1 VVSRRIAFGLV
12 VGGALALLAQSATA
26 QNAAPNGLLIR
37 AGKAWVA
44 PGQALV
50 RASLLVK
57 NGKIVDA
64 VARPTND
71 AKETFLD
78 QADSVRDFGKNAV
91 LTAGF
96 VDVHTHAGSDGELAE
111 PVESFTPELRASRAY
126 DAWASAWKRITARGV
141 TSAVLAPDDRN
152 LAGGIAAFVDPG
164 LAAGSDADNYFKM
177 SLTGAALNRER
188 RPTSLM
194 GAADYLRERATELQN
209 LAPAKMT
216 PAQRALAAVI
226 GGGQSVGIACST
238 VREIHAALDATTTYQ
253 LRTFLIH
260 ADEAEECLARI
271 VGAKVPVVLRPL
283 GLQSSRKQLRLPGVL
298 QKAGVAFAFAGE
310 NDQDSGLPG
319 LQTSLA
325 IAVRQGITAAD
336 ALASVTTRPAQIAG
350 QSKRVG
356 TLFTGRDAD
365 ILVWSGEP
373 WDLRSRLL
381 AVIRNG
387 TILHENKQ

>member
-1 VVSRRIAFGLV
+1 MVSRRIAFGLV

-126 DAWASAWKRITARGV
+126 DAWASAWKRIT
-141 TSAVLAPDDRN
+141 
-152 LAGGIAAFVDPG
+152 
-164 LAAGSDADNYFKM
+164 
-177 SLTGAALNRER
+177 
-188 RPTSLM
+188 
-194 GAADYLRERATELQN
+194 
-209 LAPAKMT
+209 
-216 PAQRALAAVI
+216 
-226 GGGQSVGIACST
+226 
-238 VREIHAALDATTTYQ
+238 
-253 LRTFLIH
+253 
-260 ADEAEECLARI
+260 
-271 VGAKVPVVLRPL
+271 
-283 GLQSSRKQLRLPGVL
+283 
-298 QKAGVAFAFAGE
+298 
-310 NDQDSGLPG
+310 
-319 LQTSLA
+319 
-325 IAVRQGITAAD
+325 
-336 ALASVTTRPAQIAG
+336 
-350 QSKRVG
+350 
-356 TLFTGRDAD
+356 
-365 ILVWSGEP
+365 
-373 WDLRSRLL
+373 
-381 AVIRNG
+381 
-387 TILHENKQ
+387 